1 MSLQA
6 PPEYGGASSMPM
18 RSVTLILVVGILVLQ
33 WPMWF
38 GKGSWIRVMQIES
51 QLSEQR
57 TVNERLLARNTA
69 MAADVRDLKQG
80 HEAVEERARN
90 ELGMVK
96 PGEVFFQV
104 LGRPSGR

>member
-1 MSLQA
+1 
-6 PPEYGGASSMPM
+6 M

-57 TVNERLLARNTA
+57 TVNERLLAGNTA